1 MGSTVCLCLSF
12 TAAHG
17 SSGEICPWSTLK
29 CLASPL
35 PPWPGVAA
43 AASAPGQDAVLQ
55 SLRSQNGTMQQVH
68 RALNPVGLCEFPLWS
83 NVSVQSEGSYLFDSH
98 KTCKRGEAALELGL

>member
-1 MGSTVCLCLSF
+1 
-12 TAAHG
+12 
-17 SSGEICPWSTLK
+17 
-29 CLASPL
+29 
-35 PPWPGVAA
+35 
-43 AASAPGQDAVLQ
+43 
-55 SLRSQNGTMQQVH
+55 MQQVH